1 MEDGLFLEGAVETHM
16 GRQVAEARMGAG
28 GVGQGQVEGLAGLT
42 IYTRACGGVWVRAGH
57 PGRGW
62 GVAAFQG
69 LLLAACPARRA
80 GWAPSSARCVGIG
93 LSR

>member
-1 MEDGLFLEGAVETHM
+1 MERHT
-16 GRQVAEARMGAG
+16 GRQAAAARMGAG

-42 IYTRACGGVWVRAGH
+42 IFTRACGGVWVWAGH
-57 PGRGW
+57 PGSGW
-62 GVAAFQG
+62 GVAAFER

>member
-1 MEDGLFLEGAVETHM
+1 
-16 GRQVAEARMGAG
+16 MGAA
-28 GVGQGQVEGLAGLT
+28 GVGQGQDQGLGGLT
-42 IYTRACGGVWVRAGH
+42 IFTRAYSGLWVWAGH

-80 GWAPSSARCVGIG
+80 GWAPSSA
-93 LSR
+93 

>member
-1 MEDGLFLEGAVETHM
+1 MERHT
-16 GRQVAEARMGAG
+16 GRQVAAARKGAG
-28 GVGQGQVEGLAGLT
+28 VVSQGQVQGLAGLT
-42 IYTRACGGVWVRAGH
+42 IFTRACGGVWVRAGH

-62 GVAAFQG
+62 GVATFQG

-80 GWAPSSARCVGIG
+80 GWAPSSARCVGRG